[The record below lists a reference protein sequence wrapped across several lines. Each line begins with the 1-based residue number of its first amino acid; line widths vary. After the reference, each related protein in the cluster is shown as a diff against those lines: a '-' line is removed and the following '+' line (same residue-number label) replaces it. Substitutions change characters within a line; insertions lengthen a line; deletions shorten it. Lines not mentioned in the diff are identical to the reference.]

1 MVNKQHDE
9 AKAVIQDLAPFEKT
23 QETIALLKLLELGSQ
38 DIAKR
43 NLKPI
48 GRVAD
53 RIRSKRTID

>member
-9 AKAVIQDLAPFEKT
+9 AKAVIQDLARFEKT

-38 DIAKR
+38 DITKR

-53 RIRSKRTID
+53 RLRSKRTID